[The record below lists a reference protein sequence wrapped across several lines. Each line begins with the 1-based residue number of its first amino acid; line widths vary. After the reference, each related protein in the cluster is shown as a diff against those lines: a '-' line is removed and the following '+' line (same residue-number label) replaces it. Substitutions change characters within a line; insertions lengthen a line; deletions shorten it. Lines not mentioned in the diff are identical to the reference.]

1 MSSLAKPQEHYNVQK
16 LCMIREKIK
25 EVFGQETSMNDD
37 VLSKRYTISSE
48 GDLIMILR

>member
-1 MSSLAKPQEHYNVQK
+1 MSVKAKTPEQCNDQT
-16 LCMIREKIK
+16 LRRIREKIR

-48 GDLIMILR
+48 GDLIMIVR